1 MYVSKTADAHGLN
14 AASPS
19 MLAQRLLLAGIYFQE
34 TCKNKFKIAWEGLR
48 EEEAEV
54 RQTLTL

>member
-1 MYVSKTADAHGLN
+1 MTADTRGLH

-19 MLAQRLLLAGIYFQE
+19 SRAHRVLVAGVYFQE
-34 TCKNKFKIAWEGLR
+34 TCKNKFKITWEGLR

>member
-1 MYVSKTADAHGLN
+1 MYVSMTADAHGLN

-19 MLAQRLLLAGIYFQE
+19 APAHRVLLAGIYVQE
-34 TCKNKFKIAWEGLR
+34 TCKNKFNITWEGLR

-54 RQTLTL
+54 KQTLTL